1 MLKKILCLGLIST
14 STLIISSL
22 SYGNSLTPEDYNA
35 VEVTAEE
42 TTTSDNIASDSE
54 TMPRG
59 IYKYRVNANNVNVRK
74 SPSTSSTSLGKMNA
88 GDVVYSSAE
97 PIVREGTTWLY
108 VDCGYPL
115 TGKSGYIAYMYL
127 TLES

>member
-14 STLIISSL
+14 SILAMNNLCYANDSNAENNETITITEDNTSIS
-22 SYGNSLTPEDYNA
+22 E
-35 VEVTAEE
+35 
-42 TTTSDNIASDSE
+42 SDSE
-54 TMPRG
+54 IMPKG

-74 SPSTSSTSLGKMNA
+74 SPSTSSASLGKMNA
-88 GDVVYSSAE
+88 GDVVYSSSA